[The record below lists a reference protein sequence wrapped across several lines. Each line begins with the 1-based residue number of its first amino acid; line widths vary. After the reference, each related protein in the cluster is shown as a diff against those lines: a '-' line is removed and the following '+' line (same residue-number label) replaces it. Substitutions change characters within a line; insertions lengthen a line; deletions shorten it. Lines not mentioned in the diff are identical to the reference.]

1 MGYYGNSCS
10 PYDVQANQGG
20 RFTFDTIKERYE
32 NTKPLI
38 GKRKEENVRPIKR
51 RDRAWER
58 IYKVD
63 DNEYYVSFDSYKY
76 RTHHNKAISWKMCGD
91 MEFITIHTPKKT
103 WSTTDPQ
110 ELYPRYLSSSSI
122 YWFYDFNM
130 PNEFCM
136 VNHRANKYVCHDN
149 KFYSIELGDI
159 TFQRRQGETQ
169 WQPLVVHRE
178 FKHTIDR
185 KQTKQLREII
195 KPFMAYYD
203 IMCEMV
209 ETKWEYGNP
218 IVKALNDGE
227 LGAVKPSQAIALFKP
242 CEDGSVPDAW
252 LSMVERYKH
261 RITRY
266 RYNRTNDA
274 DAHERHKL
282 SKEICDDLFRI
293 ARPCKTEEVPIGTLM
308 HDKYKWWYRG

>member
-10 PYDVQANQGG
+10 PYDVQAQQGG
-20 RFTFDTIKERYE
+20 RFTFDTVKERYE
-32 NTKPLI
+32 NTIPLR
-38 GKRKEENVRPIKR
+38 GKRKEENVRPLYR

-76 RTHHNKAISWKMCGD
+76 RTHHNKGITWKMCGGY
-91 MEFITIHTPKKT
+91 EFMTIHTPKKT
-103 WSTTDPQ
+103 WSSTDPQ

-122 YWFYDFNM
+122 FWFYDFNM
-130 PNEFCM
+130 PNEFNM
-136 VNHRANKYVCHDN
+136 VNHRANKYVRHDN

-185 KQTKQLREII
+185 KQTKQLRETI

-218 IVKALNDGE
+218 IQRALNNGE
-227 LGAVKPSQAIALFKP
+227 LGAVKPEQALALFKP
-242 CEDGSVPDAW
+242 SDDGSVPDAW

-266 RYNRTNDA
+266 RYNRANDV
-274 DAHERHKL
+274 DEHERYRL

-308 HDKYKWWYRG
+308 HDKYKYWYRG

>member
-1 MGYYGNSCS
+1 MGYYGSSCS
-10 PYDVQANQGG
+10 PYDVQAQQGG
-20 RFTFDTIKERYE
+20 RFTFDTVKERYE
-32 NTKPLI
+32 NTIPLR
-38 GKRKEENVRPIKR
+38 GKRKEENVRPLYR

-76 RTHHNKAISWKMCGD
+76 RTHHNKGITWKMCEGY
-91 MEFITIHTPKKT
+91 EFMTIHTPKKT
-103 WSTTDPQ
+103 WSSTDPT
-110 ELYPRYLSSSSI
+110 ELYPRYFSSSSI
-122 YWFYDFNM
+122 FWFYDFNM
-130 PNEFCM
+130 PNEFNM
-136 VNHRANKYVCHDN
+136 VNHRANKYVRFDN

-185 KQTKQLREII
+185 KQTKQLREVI

-227 LGAVKPSQAIALFKP
+227 LGAVKPEQAVALFKP

-266 RYNRTNDA
+266 RYRSNDGETH
-274 DAHERHKL
+274 DRYKL

>member
-1 MGYYGNSCS
+1 MGYYGSSCS
-10 PYDVQANQGG
+10 PYDVQAQQGG
-20 RFTFDTIKERYE
+20 RFTFDTVKERYE
-32 NTKPLI
+32 NTIPLR
-38 GKRKEENVRPIKR
+38 GKRKEENVRPLYR

-76 RTHHNKAISWKMCGD
+76 RTHHNKGITWKMCEGY
-91 MEFITIHTPKKT
+91 EFMTIHTPKKT
-103 WSTTDPQ
+103 WSSTDPQ

-122 YWFYDFNM
+122 FWFYDFNM
-130 PNEFCM
+130 PNEFNM
-136 VNHRANKYVCHDN
+136 VNHRANKYVHYDN

-185 KQTKQLREII
+185 KQTKQLREVI

-227 LGAVKPSQAIALFKP
+227 LGAVKPEQAVALFKP

-266 RYNRTNDA
+266 RYRSNDGETH
-274 DAHERHKL
+274 DRHKL

-308 HDKYKWWYRG
+308 HDKYKWWFRG